1 MSVAIGTLGASI
13 ASGVLGNL
21 TETVKNTVTDAVVR
35 NTTNLSTKGFMP
47 DRDVKAYFDKLVATC
62 PEKTI
67 KANFGDKYKKRLES
81 GYIFLV
87 EKGPIG
93 SWARETYGLGDS
105 KQISEKQWYEW
116 LNQYGNEAM
125 RLYMSMYP
133 TPQIP
138 SVLQKYTPQ
147 TNTAGQIVESI
158 GYVVGSEPLANIG
171 AAIGAAGSSVGTT
184 GAQIYA
190 NYDPASNEGQTL
202 INYLK
207 RLGYAYNG
215 NSFVSGTN
223 EMSWADALRRYGD
236 LALSEA
242 IRKSTIKNALNSE
255 TVNRIQLQVS
265 NGISVKS
272 AIRNVLSSLNLT
284 DEEVNY
290 IAQNELPT
298 LSYQSGAVGLSGTN
312 FTNVGFKQNQMTS
325 ILVVLA
331 LLVGAYFIFKKF

>member
-1 MSVAIGTLGASI
+1 MSVALGSLGASI
-13 ASGVLGNL
+13 ASGALGSL
-21 TETVKNTVTDAVVR
+21 TETLKSTVTDAVVR

-47 DRDVKAYFDKLVATC
+47 DRDVKAYFDKLVATV

-67 KANFGDKYKKRLES
+67 KANFGDKYKKRLNS

-93 SWARETYGLGDS
+93 SWVRETYNLGDS

-116 LNQYGNEAM
+116 LSQYGNEAM
-125 RLYMSMYP
+125 RLYMSLYP

-138 SVLQKYTPQ
+138 AVLQKYTPQ

-171 AAIGAAGSSVGTT
+171 AAIGAAGSTVGTT

-190 NYDPASNEGQTL
+190 NYDPSSTEGLTL

-207 RLGYAYNG
+207 RLGYSYNG
-215 NSFVSGTN
+215 NSFVNGTN
-223 EMSWADALRRYGD
+223 EITWADALRRYGD
-236 LALSEA
+236 LAISEE
-242 IRKSTIKNALNSE
+242 IRRGTIKNALNSE

-265 NGISVKS
+265 NGISMKS
-272 AIRNVLSSLNLT
+272 AIRNVLSGLNLT
-284 DEEVNY
+284 DEEVTY
-290 IAQNELPT
+290 ILQNELPS

-312 FTNVGFKQNQMTS
+312 FTNVGFKQNQMTT
-325 ILVVLA
+325 ILIVIALA
-331 LLVGAYFIFKKF
+331 LGAYFIFKK